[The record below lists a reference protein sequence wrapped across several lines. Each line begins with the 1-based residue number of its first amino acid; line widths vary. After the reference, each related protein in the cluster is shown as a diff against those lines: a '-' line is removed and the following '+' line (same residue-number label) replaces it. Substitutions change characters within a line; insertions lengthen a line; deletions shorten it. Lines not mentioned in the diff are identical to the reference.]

1 MANNENGIYVTGCV
15 IPNGLPDHENDVLTK
30 KDIKIIFTKYL
41 NHDTDTM
48 HSYIRN
54 EGVDL
59 LANWIS
65 EKETRIKGKIAPAG
79 SWLATFYVT
88 NPEIIESIKSSEKDS
103 INGLSLGSVPKSVT
117 DIKYWFINKS
127 INYKDLDTID
137 DAVPMFISFVDKP
150 SNGFGLEV
158 EEYNVYINK
167 SESEEV
173 IMTNKNNEPIEE
185 EKLTLSGWERVI
197 KGFQSLG
204 INKSEAG
211 ATETPHKEEVENKPP
226 ANNEEGISNEE
237 LAKKIDNI
245 PNAVTTGIVEAF
257 KEIGA
262 NQQTPVEPVKN
273 DEEGEDDESE
283 PVKVDE
289 TPAKK
294 TKEAGVNKRATG
306 KEENIT
312 QPNTTTNF
320 YQKSGRDMFGC
331 RIKKL

>member
-1 MANNENGIYVTGCV
+1 M
-15 IPNGLPDHENDVLTK
+15 
-30 KDIKIIFTKYL
+30 
-41 NHDTDTM
+41 
-48 HSYIRN
+48 
-54 EGVDL
+54 
-59 LANWIS
+59 
-65 EKETRIKGKIAPAG
+65 
-79 SWLATFYVT
+79 
-88 NPEIIESIKSSEKDS
+88 
-103 INGLSLGSVPKSVT
+103 
-117 DIKYWFINKS
+117 
-127 INYKDLDTID
+127 DTID

-185 EKLTLSGWERVI
+185 EKLTLSGWEKVI
-197 KGFQSLG
+197 KSFQSLG

-211 ATETPHKEEVENKPP
+211 ATETPQKEEVEVKPP
-226 ANNEEGISNEE
+226 AGNEENGISNEE

-273 DEEGEDDESE
+273 EEEGEDNEESE
-283 PVKVDE
+283 PAKVDE